1 MFLSECSL
9 PIQELVDY
17 NSESKNMLKSF
28 ADMFRVP
35 ELRKK
40 ILFTL
45 LIIVA
50 YRIGATVPIPGINSE
65 AMKSLFAANSNGLLG
80 FLDMFSGGALNRMSV
95 FSMGITP
102 YINVSIIM
110 SLMQGA
116 HVIPYLDRLAK
127 EGEHG
132 RKKLTQITRYGT
144 LILGTIQSF
153 GLTMMITRF
162 PTPSGMPIVV
172 DPSWPWVILT
182 VATLITGTVL
192 IMWLGEQ
199 VTERG
204 IGNGIS
210 LIIFAGIV
218 ERLPHAIFSVTRLV
232 RMEEIQILK
241 ALALAVIVVAVL
253 IAVVWIETA
262 QRKIPIHY
270 AKRMMGRKMYG
281 GQTSFLPIKV
291 DQSGVVAVIFSMA
304 ILSIPLTIAQLAP
317 EWTIWGFPIARRIT
331 NLFNGGSVIYSLV
344 YAFLIIFFCY
354 FYNSISFN
362 PKDLA
367 DNLKKSGGFIPGIRP
382 GDPTATYIQN
392 VLERVTLG
400 GALFVAFISVLPD
413 YLRHAMN
420 APLFFG
426 GTSLLIVVGVSL
438 DTIGQIESHLIMRRY
453 EGFMKEG
460 QIKGRWF
467 NVR

>member
-1 MFLSECSL
+1 
-9 PIQELVDY
+9 
-17 NSESKNMLKSF
+17 MLKTF
-28 ADMFRVP
+28 TDIFRVP
-35 ELRKK
+35 ELQKRV
-40 ILFTL
+40 LFTL
-45 LIIVA
+45 AIIIA
-50 YRIGATVPIPGINSE
+50 YRIGATIPIPGINAE
-65 AMKSLFAANSNGLLG
+65 AVKSLFAAQSNGLLG
-80 FLDMFSGGALNRMSV
+80 FLDMFSGGALNRMSI
-95 FSMGITP
+95 FSMGIMP
-102 YINVSIIM
+102 YINASIIM

-127 EGEHG
+127 EGDQG

-153 GLTMMITRF
+153 GLTMAISRM

-172 DPSWPWVILT
+172 DPSLSWIVMT
-182 VATLITGTVL
+182 VATLVTGTAL

-218 ERLPHAIFSVTRLV
+218 ERLPHAAMSLIKLV
-232 RMEEIQILK
+232 QMEELSLIY
-241 ALALAVIVVAVL
+241 ALAIVALVVSVL
-253 IAVVWIETA
+253 ICVVWVATA
-262 QRKIPIHY
+262 QRRIPVHY
-270 AKRMMGRKMYG
+270 AKRMVGRKMYG

-291 DQSGVVAVIFSMA
+291 DQSGVIAVIFSIS
-304 ILSIPLTIAQLAP
+304 ILSAPLTIAQFAP
-317 EWTIWGFPIARRIT
+317 EWTVFGIPLSKYILSW
-331 NLFNGGSVIYSLV
+331 FNGSSWIYNVVYASLV
-344 YAFLIIFFCY
+344 IFFCY

-367 DNLKKSGGFIPGIRP
+367 ENMKKSGGFVPGIRP
-382 GDPTATYIQN
+382 GEPTALYIQR

-400 GALFVAFISVLPD
+400 GALFVAAIAVLPD
-413 YLRHAMN
+413 IARTRLDV
-420 APLFFG
+420 PFFLG

-438 DTIGQIESHLIMRRY
+438 DTIGQIESHLIMRHY

-460 QIKGRWF
+460 RIKGRWF